1 MRMITQVYNRC
12 AWSGLSDTTPTAVK
26 DWLITIHL
34 HRGEREKAGAI
45 LRQGEPF
52 LFIYLTV
59 CIVFILLCLILNHL
73 EVKEWKNG

>member
-1 MRMITQVYNRC
+1 MGEKGRTVMR
-12 AWSGLSDTTPTAVK
+12 
-26 DWLITIHL
+26 
-34 HRGEREKAGAI
+34 EREKAGAI
-45 LRQGEPF
+45 PRQGEPL